1 MNLLSL
7 KFNSLKQSLKAKF
20 IFKSKPAFTLIEIL
34 VSVTLFTT
42 IMLSATSIFKLAL
55 DAQRK
60 SMMAQNTQESLRY
73 FLEVIGKEMRMA
85 QRNNGVCPTP
95 MEPDEIYHKTTNSD
109 GDVLYFKNYHGQ
121 CVHYYALGTTLR
133 NRFVI
138 GRKTGAGAWDLNFI
152 TPARVY
158 ISNLKFEVK
167 GSTTTQA
174 FVTVA
179 FKAEAI
185 SPAGVRLGPINM
197 QTSVSS
203 RYYLA
208 D

>member
-1 MNLLSL
+1 MNFFTKQL
-7 KFNSLKQSLKAKF
+7 NIIKQSFKYKAR
-20 IFKSKPAFTLIEIL
+20 PAFTLVEIL

-60 SMMAQNTQESLRY
+60 SVMAQNTQESLRY

-85 QRNNGVCPTP
+85 QRNNGVCANMGAT
-95 MEPDEIYHKTTNSD
+95 DIYTKDTNAF

-121 CVHYYALGTTLR
+121 CVHYYLFGASAWTGFTIER
-133 NRFVI
+133 V
-138 GRKTGAGAWDLNFI
+138 TGAESAVNFI
-152 TPARVY
+152 TPDKVF
-158 ISNLKFEVK
+158 ISDLKFEVK

-185 SPAGVRLGPINM
+185 TPARVRLSPINM
-197 QTSVSS
+197 QTSVAS